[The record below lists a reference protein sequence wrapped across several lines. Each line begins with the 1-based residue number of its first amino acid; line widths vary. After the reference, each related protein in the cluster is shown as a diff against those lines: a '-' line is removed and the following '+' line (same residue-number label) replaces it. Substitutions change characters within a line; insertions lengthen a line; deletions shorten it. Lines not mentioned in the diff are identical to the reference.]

1 MPEISSSQLTGP
13 QADSFR
19 KAKDAVSRQNWDY
32 IFMLVPP
39 ILEAHPGFLE
49 GRKVLRAAQIAKTKG
64 ASAMQKNMA
73 AVKMTPYLLQAK
85 AAAGKSLGGALA
97 KIEEALAIDPHN
109 AQANG
114 TLGELALAHDLPGT
128 AVS

>member
-1 MPEISSSQLTGP
+1 MPEISSSQLTGS

-32 IFMLVPP
+32 ILMLVPP

-64 ASAMQKNMA
+64 ASGLEKSMA
-73 AVKMTPYLLQAK
+73 
-85 AAAGKSLGGALA
+85 
-97 KIEEALAIDPHN
+97 
-109 AQANG
+109 
-114 TLGELALAHDLPGT
+114 GEIGRAH
-128 AVS
+128 V